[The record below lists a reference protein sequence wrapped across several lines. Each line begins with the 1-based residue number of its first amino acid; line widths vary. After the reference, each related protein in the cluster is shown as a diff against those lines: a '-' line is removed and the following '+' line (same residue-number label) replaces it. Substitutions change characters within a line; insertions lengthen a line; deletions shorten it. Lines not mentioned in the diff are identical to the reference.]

1 MNPILKKK
9 VESNILTRQKTKT
22 MNNII
27 GVAFIIALCVCACVC
42 VCLHLCSNLYIY
54 YISNKKNMSK
64 NEIITRKSTT

>member
-42 VCLHLCSNLYIY
+42 AYIY
-54 YISNKKNMSK
+54 VQTYTF
-64 NEIITRKSTT
+64 ITSVIRKICPKMK